1 MAEVK
6 KLTAKADDTNKK
18 TKEESF
24 RVNGDELLKKV
35 KELLKE
41 GNVRKIT
48 IKNKDGKNIVVFP
61 LTIGVVGVA
70 LVPVF
75 AAIGTLAA
83 LLTECTITIERG

>member
-1 MAEVK
+1 MK
-6 KLTAKADDTNKK
+6 KITANVDDTKK
-18 TKEESF
+18 STKEESF
-24 RVNGDELLKKV
+24 NVSGDELLKKV

-48 IKNKDGKNIVVFP
+48 IKNKEGKNIVVFP

-83 LLTECTITIERG
+83 LLTECTITIERK

>member
-1 MAEVK
+1 MTDVK
-6 KLTAKADDTNKK
+6 KITANVDDTKK
-18 TKEESF
+18 STKEESF
-24 RVNGDELLKKV
+24 NVSGDELLKKV

-48 IKNKDGKNIVVFP
+48 IKNKEGKNIVVFP

-83 LLTECTITIERG
+83 LLTECTITIERK